1 MTLDY
6 KRFRTAELARFAHNR
21 NLNVEVRPRQK
32 RRCYL
37 RALIDA
43 DNDATFRF
51 FDLPAEMR
59 NSVYEHLLRPRD
71 LQHGWRCY
79 PEILATCKQV
89 NREARE
95 YLTVGNH
102 SVVEM
107 RLSPY
112 FWPPKVAGARWVYR
126 SRATV
131 NGHAVIDDDYVSSYW
146 NRWDLWN
153 VSPFVWPSVLLNSER
168 IDVSI
173 IIEGSPA
180 VQNALCSKGCPILL
194 NHGLYDLYHTLLEA
208 GRMPDVAFTIRTAT
222 PGMSMETIFRFLSP
236 LALFDAPQKL
246 ECVNTPAEVRWAAE
260 LSMATIE
267 SRFRFLRPVNQ
278 LKRWYALRK
287 EAARLDCHRVKTGD
301 WLISTKENYI
311 EAFTAFKSFDG
322 YMTVRKEHSLCTALN
337 RLEAWLDQEE
347 EFMMDRDILAQLEE
361 REQSIAE
368 HRAKGITH

>member
-6 KRFRTAELARFAHNR
+6 KRFRTAQLARFARNR

-32 RRCYL
+32 RRCYR

-59 NSVYEHLLRPRD
+59 NNVYEHLLRLRE
-71 LQHGWRCY
+71 LKHGWRCY

-112 FWPPKVAGARWVYR
+112 FCPPEVAGARWLYR

-131 NGHAVIDDDYVSSYW
+131 NGHSVIDDDYDSAYW
-146 NRWDLWN
+146 IRWDLWN
-153 VSPFVWPSVLLNSER
+153 GSQFVWPSVLLNSEC
-168 IDVSI
+168 IDISI

-180 VQNALCSKGCPILL
+180 VQHAVISKRSSVLL

-222 PGMSMETIFRFLSP
+222 PGMSMETIFHFLSP
-236 LALFDAPQKL
+236 LALFDAPKKL
-246 ECVNTPAEVRWAAE
+246 ECVNTPPEVRWAAE

-267 SRFRFLRPVNQ
+267 SRFPFLRPVNQ

-287 EAARLDCHRVKTGD
+287 EAARLDCHRVKAGD
-301 WLISTKENYI
+301 WLISTNENYI
-311 EAFTAFKSFDG
+311 EAYNAFKSLDG
-322 YMTVRKEHSLCTALN
+322 YMTVRKEQSLCTALN

-347 EFMMDRDILAQLEE
+347 ELMIDRDFLAQLEE
-361 REQSIAE
+361 REQSLAE
-368 HRAKGITH
+368 RRAKGVTH